1 MALFM
6 LPIDDLMYKDFL
18 VVRARLSMKRVQWC
32 GVVAVALWLA
42 ACGEGSVQHSAT
54 MAARQMTD
62 AVPTSTVVGES
73 RVVVAVI
80 DSAINP
86 YHEALYAGG
95 SLYPGTVPS
104 AVTPAVLAEFGIDAS
119 HILTLTR
126 TGNFA
131 ADVAADAA
139 QWRSVKRG
147 ERYWVRGTNLILVSF
162 DDAGLPRLQPTA
174 DKDPHGVG
182 TSSAVLAAAP
192 QSVLLFVEGTVPDA
206 EAFAFTHPAVD
217 IVSTSYGTPGSI
229 PLASQPLAQ
238 SLEGVLT
245 QGKLHVGAA
254 DNSPALA
261 TFDGTA
267 GPWWSVGIAGLDV
280 DSQGRELISGT
291 FPDFLAA
298 FTQTLPYC
306 TDCETGLDIVSG
318 TSFATPQAAGVAAS
332 ILLQTRAQLG
342 HVGGIV
348 MGAQGPLMVR
358 SGGREISVWQLRRA
372 LEQSA
377 AQPATTDYQPSSP
390 TSLPILPVLP
400 AVQTGWGVLVP
411 DAASGVIAHG
421 VALLTG
427 AQVADTTP
435 AGICDVQSGLMQL
448 RRNYWD
454 RLDPLSPSFMNSP
467 ANFPVIGCG
476 SPFEQLP

>member
-1 MALFM
+1 
-6 LPIDDLMYKDFL
+6 
-18 VVRARLSMKRVQWC
+18 MKRVQW
-32 GVVAVALWLA
+32 GMAMVAALLLS
-42 ACGEGSVQHSAT
+42 ACGGEGEGKSETTPKQTTNTA
-54 MAARQMTD
+54 
-62 AVPTSTVVGES
+62 PTSTATTGAS

-95 SLYPGTVPS
+95 SLYQGSSPR
-104 AVTPAVLAEFGIDAS
+104 AVTSAVLAEFGVDS
-119 HILTLTR
+119 NHVLSLTR

-139 QWRSVKRG
+139 QWRKVKRG
-147 ERYWVRGTNLILVSF
+147 ERYWVRGTNLIMVSF
-162 DDAGLPRLQPTA
+162 DDSGLPLLQPTA

-182 TSSAVLAAAP
+182 TSSAMLAAAP
-192 QSVLLFVEGTVPDA
+192 QSVLLFVEGTTADA
-206 EAFAFTHPAVD
+206 EAFAFNHPAID

-229 PLASQPLAQ
+229 PLVSQPLAQ

-332 ILLQTRAQLG
+332 ILLQTRTQLG

-348 MGAQGPLMVR
+348 AGAQGPLMVR

-377 AQPATTDYQPSSP
+377 AQPTTTDYQPSSP

-435 AGICDVQSGLMQL
+435 AGTCDVQSGLMQL

>member
-1 MALFM
+1 
-6 LPIDDLMYKDFL
+6 
-18 VVRARLSMKRVQWC
+18 MKRVQW
-32 GVVAVALWLA
+32 GMGIVVALLLG
-42 ACGEGSVQHSAT
+42 ACGGGGGDESPVATAPKQPTNTTPVSTTTGS
-54 MAARQMTD
+54 
-62 AVPTSTVVGES
+62 S

-86 YHEALYAGG
+86 YHEAFYAGG
-95 SLYPGTVPS
+95 SLYSGAAPQAVTS
-104 AVTPAVLAEFGIDAS
+104 AVLNEFGIAGS
-119 HILTLTR
+119 HILSLTR

-139 QWRSVKRG
+139 QWRKVKRG

-162 DDAGLPRLQPTA
+162 DDSGLPLLQPTA
-174 DKDPHGVG
+174 EKDPHGVG
-182 TSSAVLAAAP
+182 TSSALLAAAP
-192 QSVLLFVEGTVPDA
+192 QSVLVFVEGTTPDS

-229 PLASQPLAQ
+229 PLASQPLTQ

-267 GPWWSVGIAGLDV
+267 GPWWSVGIAGLDT
-280 DSQGRELISGT
+280 DSQGRELVSGT

-306 TDCETGLDIVSG
+306 TDCEKGLETVSG

-342 HVGGIV
+342 HSGGIV
-348 MGAQGPLMVR
+348 TGAQGPVMVR

-372 LEQSA
+372 LEQAA
-377 AQPATTDYQPSSP
+377 AQPAITDYQPSSP
-390 TSLPILPVLP
+390 TSIPILPVLP
-400 AVQTGWGVLVP
+400 ALQTGWGVLTP

-421 VALLTG
+421 VAVLTG
-427 AQVADTTP
+427 AQVVDTTP
-435 AGICDVQSGLMQL
+435 AGTCDLQTGFMQL

-454 RLDPLSPSFMNSP
+454 RLNPLSPSFMNSP
-467 ANFPVIGCG
+467 ASFPVIGCG
-476 SPFEQLP
+476 SPLEQLP

>member
-1 MALFM
+1 M
-6 LPIDDLMYKDFL
+6 IGI
-18 VVRARLSMKRVQWC
+18 ARLQMKRVQWSVVMAAALLLTAC
-32 GVVAVALWLA
+32 GGGGETAVA
-42 ACGEGSVQHSAT
+42 
-54 MAARQMTD
+54 MAPKQTTD
-62 AVPTSTVVGES
+62 AAPTSTATGAS

-95 SLYPGTVPS
+95 SLYPGTSPR
-104 AVTPAVLAEFGIDAS
+104 AVTSAVLAEFGIDAG

-139 QWRSVKRG
+139 QWSKVKRG

-162 DDAGLPRLQPTA
+162 DDSGLPLLQPAA

-192 QSVLLFVEGTVPDA
+192 QSVLVFVEGTVPDA

-358 SGGREISVWQLRRA
+358 SGGREISVWRLRRA

-435 AGICDVQSGLMQL
+435 AGTCDVQSGLMQL

-476 SPFEQLP
+476 SPFEQVP

>member
-1 MALFM
+1 MKAL
-6 LPIDDLMYKDFL
+6 
-18 VVRARLSMKRVQWC
+18 RW
-32 GVVAVALWLA
+32 GVVMASAWLLA
-42 ACGEGSVQHSAT
+42 ACGGGGGGSEPGTPATASAQTRDSAT
-54 MAARQMTD
+54 TSAA
-62 AVPTSTVVGES
+62 TSSAGPA

-95 SLYPGTVPS
+95 SLYRGSAPR
-104 AVTPAVLAEFGIDAS
+104 AVTSAVLAEFGIDS
-119 HILTLTR
+119 NHVLTLTR

-139 QWRSVKRG
+139 QWRKVKRG

-162 DDAGLPRLQPTA
+162 DDSGLPLLQPGP

-182 TSSAVLAAAP
+182 TSAALLAAAP
-192 QSVLLFVEGTVPDA
+192 ESVLVFVEGTTADA
-206 EAFAFTHPAVD
+206 ETFAFSHPAVD
-217 IVSTSYGTPGSI
+217 IVSTSYGTPASV
-229 PLASQPLAQ
+229 PLVSQPLTQ
-238 SLEGVLT
+238 SLDGVVT
-245 QGKLHVGAA
+245 RGKLHVGAA

-280 DSQGRELISGT
+280 DSQGRELASGT

-306 TDCETGLDIVSG
+306 TDCESGLETVGG

-342 HVGGIV
+342 HSGGIV
-348 MGAQGPLMVR
+348 SGANGPVMAKG
-358 SGGREISVWQLRRA
+358 SGGREVSVWQLRRA
-372 LEQSA
+372 LEQAA
-377 AQPATTDYQPSSP
+377 AQPASTDYQPASP
-390 TSLPILPVLP
+390 TAVPVLPILP
-400 AVQTGWGVLVP
+400 AVQTGWGVLTP
-411 DAASGVIAHG
+411 DAGSGVVARG
-421 VALLTG
+421 VEALTG
-427 AQVADTTP
+427 TATEDRSAPGTCELQT
-435 AGICDVQSGLMQL
+435 GLMQL

-454 RLDPLSPSFMNSP
+454 RVNPLSPSFMNSP
-467 ANFPVIGCG
+467 ATFPVIGCG
-476 SPFEQLP
+476 TPLAQLP

>member
-1 MALFM
+1 
-6 LPIDDLMYKDFL
+6 
-18 VVRARLSMKRVQWC
+18 MKRMQW
-32 GVVAVALWLA
+32 GVVLSAALLLA
-42 ACGEGSVQHSAT
+42 ACGGGGDETAVTTAPKQT
-54 MAARQMTD
+54 TD
-62 AVPTSTVVGES
+62 NTLTSTVTSDS

-86 YHEALYAGG
+86 YHDALYAGG
-95 SLYPGTVPS
+95 SLYPGTSPR
-104 AVTPAVLAEFGIDAS
+104 AVTSDVLAEFGIDAG

-139 QWRSVKRG
+139 QWSKVKRG

-162 DDAGLPRLQPTA
+162 DDSGLPLLQPSA
-174 DKDPHGVG
+174 EKDPHGVG

-192 QSVLLFVEGTVPDA
+192 QSVLVFVEGTTADA

-217 IVSTSYGTPGSI
+217 VVSTSYGTPGSI

-245 QGKLHVGAA
+245 KGKLHVGAA
-254 DNSPALA
+254 DNTPALT

-267 GPWWSVGIAGLDV
+267 GPWWSVGIAGLDA
-280 DSQGRELISGT
+280 DGQGRELLSGT

-306 TDCETGLDIVSG
+306 TDCETGLETVSG

-332 ILLQTRAQLG
+332 ILLQTRAALG
-342 HVGGIV
+342 HAGGIV
-348 MGAQGPLMVR
+348 SGAQGPLMVR

-372 LEQSA
+372 LEQAA
-377 AQPATTDYQPSSP
+377 AQPATTDYQPGSP
-390 TSLPILPVLP
+390 TSLPVLPVLP
-400 AVQTGWGVLVP
+400 ALQTGWGVLVP

-421 VALLTG
+421 VAVLTG

-435 AGICDVQSGLMQL
+435 AGTCDVQTALMQL

-454 RLDPLSPSFMNSP
+454 RLNPLSPSFMNSP
-467 ANFPVIGCG
+467 ASFPVIACG

>member
-1 MALFM
+1 
-6 LPIDDLMYKDFL
+6 
-18 VVRARLSMKRVQWC
+18 MKRVQW
-32 GVVAVALWLA
+32 GVVMAAGLLLA
-42 ACGEGSVQHSAT
+42 ACGGGGGDSSAAMAPKQTAETTPTATATGS
-54 MAARQMTD
+54 
-62 AVPTSTVVGES
+62 S

-95 SLYPGTVPS
+95 SLYPGSAPR
-104 AVTPAVLAEFGIDAS
+104 AVTSAVLAEFGIDAS
-119 HILTLTR
+119 HILNLTR

-139 QWRSVKRG
+139 QWRKVRRG

-162 DDAGLPRLQPTA
+162 DDSGLPLLQPTA

-182 TSSAVLAAAP
+182 TSSAMLAAAP
-192 QSVLLFVEGTVPDA
+192 QSVLVFVEGTTADA
-206 EAFAFTHPAVD
+206 EAFAFTHPAID

-229 PLASQPLAQ
+229 PLASQPLTQ
-238 SLEGVLT
+238 SLEGVVT

-280 DSQGRELISGT
+280 DSQGRELVSGT

-306 TDCETGLDIVSG
+306 TDCETGLETVSG

-332 ILLQTRAQLG
+332 ILLQTRTQLG

-348 MGAQGPLMVR
+348 AGAQGPVMVR
-358 SGGREISVWQLRRA
+358 GGGREISVWQLRRA
-372 LEQSA
+372 LEQAA
-377 AQPATTDYQPSSP
+377 AQVSITDYQPSSP
-390 TSLPILPVLP
+390 TAIPVLPVLP
-400 AVQTGWGVLVP
+400 ALQTGWGVLTP
-411 DAASGVIAHG
+411 DSASGVVARG
-421 VALLTG
+421 VAVLTG
-427 AQVADTTP
+427 VQVADTTP
-435 AGICDVQSGLMQL
+435 AGTCDVQTGLMQL

-454 RLDPLSPSFMNSP
+454 RLNPLSPSFMNSP
-467 ANFPVIGCG
+467 ASFPVIGCG
-476 SPFEQLP
+476 SPLEQLP

>member
-1 MALFM
+1 MIGM
-6 LPIDDLMYKDFL
+6 
-18 VVRARLSMKRVQWC
+18 ARLQMKRMQW
-32 GVVAVALWLA
+32 GVVLSAALLLA
-42 ACGEGSVQHSAT
+42 ACGGGGDET
-54 MAARQMTD
+54 
-62 AVPTSTVVGES
+62 AVTTASKQTPDNTLTSTVTSNS

-86 YHEALYAGG
+86 YHDALYAGG
-95 SLYPGTVPS
+95 SLYPGSSPR
-104 AVTPAVLAEFGIDAS
+104 AVTSDVLAEFGIDAG

-139 QWRSVKRG
+139 QWSKVKRG

-162 DDAGLPRLQPTA
+162 DDSGLPLLQPSA
-174 DKDPHGVG
+174 EKDPHGVG

-192 QSVLLFVEGTVPDA
+192 QSVLVFVEGTTADA

-254 DNSPALA
+254 DNTPALT

-280 DSQGRELISGT
+280 DGQGRELLSGT

-298 FTQTLPYC
+298 FTQALPYC
-306 TDCETGLDIVSG
+306 TDCETGLETVSG

-332 ILLQTRAQLG
+332 ILLQTRAALG
-342 HVGGIV
+342 HAGGIV
-348 MGAQGPLMVR
+348 SSAQGPLMVR
-358 SGGREISVWQLRRA
+358 GGGREISVWQLRRA
-372 LEQSA
+372 LEQAA
-377 AQPATTDYQPSSP
+377 AQPATTNYQPGSP
-390 TSLPILPVLP
+390 TSLPVLPVLP
-400 AVQTGWGVLVP
+400 ALQTGWGVLVP

-421 VALLTG
+421 VAVLTG

-435 AGICDVQSGLMQL
+435 AGTCDVQTALMQL

-454 RLDPLSPSFMNSP
+454 RLNPLSPSFMNSP
-467 ANFPVIGCG
+467 ASFPVIACG

>member
-1 MALFM
+1 
-6 LPIDDLMYKDFL
+6 
-18 VVRARLSMKRVQWC
+18 MKRVQW
-32 GVVAVALWLA
+32 GVVMAAALLT
-42 ACGEGSVQHSAT
+42 ACGGGGGDSSAA
-54 MAARQMTD
+54 MAPKQTTNTA
-62 AVPTSTVVGES
+62 PTSTATTGAS

-95 SLYPGTVPS
+95 SLYQGSSPR
-104 AVTPAVLAEFGIDAS
+104 AVTSAVLAEFGVDS
-119 HILTLTR
+119 NHVLSLTR

-139 QWRSVKRG
+139 QWRKVKRG
-147 ERYWVRGTNLILVSF
+147 ERYWVRGTNLIMVSF
-162 DDAGLPRLQPTA
+162 DDSGLPLLQPTA

-182 TSSAVLAAAP
+182 TSSAMLAAAP
-192 QSVLLFVEGTVPDA
+192 QSVLLFVEGTTADA
-206 EAFAFTHPAVD
+206 EAFAFNHPAVD
-217 IVSTSYGTPGSI
+217 IVSTSYGTPASI
-229 PLASQPLAQ
+229 PLVSQPLAQ
-238 SLEGVLT
+238 SLEGVVT

-280 DSQGRELISGT
+280 DSQGRELASGT

-306 TDCETGLDIVSG
+306 TDCETGRETVSG

-348 MGAQGPLMVR
+348 AGAQGPLMVR

-372 LEQSA
+372 LEQAA
-377 AQPATTDYQPSSP
+377 AQPATTDYQPGSP

-421 VALLTG
+421 VAVLTG

-435 AGICDVQSGLMQL
+435 TGTCDVQTGLMQL

-454 RLDPLSPSFMNSP
+454 RLNPLSPSFMNSP
-467 ANFPVIGCG
+467 ASFPVVGCG